1 MFNFHLS
8 RQSTGAAAPDPIER
22 RTRSNSEGRGLRLF
36 PWIISTALVLGVI
49 AVPAAA
55 ATAATTQEQTTAP
68 VQVTYGTV
76 KVDGLNIAYRE
87 AGNPA
92 SPKLVLLHGFP
103 ASSHQYRD
111 LIRVLGD
118 RFHVIAPDYPGFGD
132 SDTPDPATYGYTF
145 DKISDVVENFLTIK
159 GFDHYGLFV
168 QDYGGPV
175 GFRILA
181 RHPEALD
188 WLIIQN
194 TNAYEIGFTAAW
206 DGFRGALWKNRSPET
221 EKPLA
226 GFLTHD
232 AIKGIYLHGAKSPE
246 LMSPD
251 NWESDYGFMQ
261 RPHAV
266 RMNLDLFY
274 DYRTNVPLYPKWQ
287 AFLRDRQPKTIIFW
301 GQDDVFFT
309 REGGEAYL
317 KDLPNAEMHRLVG
330 GHFAVE
336 DNLDY
341 ISTNMHRFYDTKVV
355 AGKVASAGNK

>member
-1 MFNFHLS
+1 MPATS
-8 RQSTGAAAPDPIER
+8 RASHE
-22 RTRSNSEGRGLRLF
+22 RTRPAASPPRAPSGPRVGSRLARRLLGVAGL
-36 PWIISTALVLGVI
+36 ALVASVSI
-49 AVPAAA
+49 VAA
-55 ATAATTQEQTTAP
+55 ATAGTPAPAMVAP
-68 VQVTYGTV
+68 VRVTFGTV

-87 AGNPA
+87 AGDPA
-92 SPKLVLLHGFP
+92 FPKLVLLHGFP

-111 LIRVLGD
+111 LIRALGD
-118 RFHVIAPDYPGFGD
+118 RFHVIAPDYPGFGN
-132 SDTPDPATYGYTF
+132 SDAPDPASYGYTF
-145 DKISDVVENFLTIK
+145 DKLSIVVERFLSLK

-175 GFRILA
+175 GFRILG

-188 WLIIQN
+188 WLILQN
-194 TNAYEIGFTAAW
+194 TNAYEVGFTPAW
-206 DGFRGALWKNRSPET
+206 DGIRGALWHDRSPET

-232 AIKGIYLHGAKSPE
+232 AIKGIYLHGARDPE
-246 LMSPD
+246 LISPD
-251 NWESDYGFMQ
+251 NWESDFGFMQ

-274 DYRTNVPLYPKWQ
+274 DYRTNVPLYPAWQ
-287 AFLRDRQPKTIIFW
+287 AFLRKHQPKTMIFW

-309 REGGEAYL
+309 KEGGEAYL

-336 DNLDY
+336 DNLDD
-341 ISTNMHRFYDTKVV
+341 ISSNMHRYYDTVV
-355 AGKVASAGNK
+355 RGAKMAPTGSN